1 MPAAEISGRRCAIDA
16 EENMTTTLGS
26 QRSEQTQRTPAI
38 ECRSVW
44 KVFGKRSGETIKA
57 AQNGLQDKDELLKRY
72 GSVVAVSDASFEIY
86 EGETFCIMG
95 LSGSGKSTLIRH
107 FNRLIEPTA
116 GEVIVR
122 GRDVCKL
129 NQTDLRE
136 MRSRHM
142 GMVFQ
147 HVALLPYRTVLQNV
161 AIPLEVLRVPEKE
174 RQASCI
180 AALETVG
187 LGNWVSRYPRELS
200 GGMQQ
205 RVGIA
210 RALAANP
217 EILLMDE
224 PFSALDPLIRKQ
236 LQLEFRQLSTELK
249 KTTVFITHDLEEAI
263 RIGDRI
269 AIMKDGQIVQIGT
282 PEDIVLR
289 PANNYV
295 ADFVEGISRLH
306 LVKAYS
312 VMERGTRAD
321 GTLPRADLGADL
333 QSLIDLSLKH
343 SAETIAITDGGQP
356 VGFVT
361 REAILRA
368 VGESNSPAS
377 VERSSWAGVN

>member
-1 MPAAEISGRRCAIDA
+1 M
-16 EENMTTTLGS
+16 NMMNLVKDRQTS
-26 QRSEQTQRTPAI
+26 QRAKVI

-44 KVFGKRSGETIKA
+44 KLFGSKSSDAVKA
-57 AQNGLQDKDELLKRY
+57 AEKGTLDKDQILKQY
-72 GSVVAVSDASFEIY
+72 GSVVAVANASFEVF

-107 FNRLIEPTA
+107 FNRLIEPST

-129 NQTDLRE
+129 NEADLRE
-136 MRSRHM
+136 LRAKHL

-161 AIPLEVLRVPEKE
+161 SLPLEVQQISKSKRLETCR
-174 RQASCI
+174 
-180 AALETVG
+180 AALQTVG
-187 LGNWVSRYPRELS
+187 LDNWAERYPGELS

-236 LQLEFRQLSTELK
+236 LQIEFRQLSLK
-249 KTTVFITHDLEEAI
+249 LNKTSIFITHDLEEAI

-269 AIMKDGQIVQIGT
+269 AIMKEGRIVQIGT
-282 PEDIVLR
+282 PEEIVLR
-289 PANNYV
+289 PADDYV
-295 ADFVEGISRLH
+295 ADFVEGISRLR
-306 LVKAYS
+306 LVKAHS
-312 VMERGTRAD
+312 IMSALQSAPLSGSEMPQATVD
-321 GTLPRADLGADL
+321 DDL
-333 QSLIDLSLKH
+333 QTMIDLALNH
-343 SAETIAITDGGQP
+343 GAEKIMITSQGRP
-356 VGFVT
+356 VGVVT
-361 REAILRA
+361 REALLKA
-368 VGESNSPAS
+368 VRGIDAH
-377 VERSSWAGVN
+377 

>member
-1 MPAAEISGRRCAIDA
+1 MSI
-16 EENMTTTLGS
+16 TLAR
-26 QRSEQTQRTPAI
+26 QRLDQTPSNPAI

-44 KVFGKRSGETIKA
+44 KVFGKRSQEAIKA
-57 AQNGLQDKDELLKRY
+57 ARNGLHDKDELLKRY
-72 GSVVAVSDASFEIY
+72 GSVIAVSDASFKIY

-107 FNRLIEPTA
+107 FNRLIEPTV

-129 NQTDLRE
+129 NRTDLRE

-174 RQASCI
+174 RQASCM

-187 LGNWVSRYPRELS
+187 LGNWVNRYPRELS

-210 RALAANP
+210 RALAASP

-269 AIMKDGQIVQIGT
+269 AIMKDGRIVQIGT

-289 PANNYV
+289 PANDYV

-306 LVKAYS
+306 LVKAHS
-312 VMERGTRAD
+312 VMERGIRMQGNLPQAD
-321 GTLPRADLGADL
+321 VEADL

-343 SAETIAITDGGQP
+343 SAETITITDNGQP

-368 VGESNSPAS
+368 VGESNAPANVDQGS
-377 VERSSWAGVN
+377 RAGVSG

>member
-1 MPAAEISGRRCAIDA
+1 MNMMKLADTTGRSKAV
-16 EENMTTTLGS
+16 
-26 QRSEQTQRTPAI
+26 

-44 KVFGKRSGETIKA
+44 KFFGE
-57 AQNGLQDKDELLKRY
+57 NGLAAVEAAKKGTHDKDQILKDF
-72 GSVVAVSDASFEIY
+72 GCVVAVADASFEVS

-107 FNRLIEPTA
+107 FNRLIEPSA

-122 GRDVCKL
+122 GEDVCKL
-129 NQTDLRE
+129 PSADLRAL
-136 MRSRHM
+136 RSKHM

-161 AIPLEVLRVPEKE
+161 SLPLEIQQLSKSQRTDTC
-174 RQASCI
+174 QS
-180 AALETVG
+180 ALEKVG
-187 LGNWVSRYPRELS
+187 LKNWADRYPSELS

-236 LQLEFRQLSTELK
+236 LQIEFKQLSTQLN
-249 KTTVFITHDLEEAI
+249 KTSIFITHDLEEAI

-269 AIMKDGQIVQIGT
+269 AIMKEGRIVQIGT
-282 PEDIVLR
+282 PEEIVLR
-289 PANNYV
+289 PADEYV

-306 LVKAYS
+306 LVKAHS
-312 VMERGTRAD
+312 IMSKRDAVGGDATGLPTAD
-321 GTLPRADLGADL
+321 VDDDL
-333 QSLIDLSLKH
+333 QTLIDLALKFG
-343 SAETIAITDGGQP
+343 AERIAIKDEDSV
-356 VGFVT
+356 VGVVT
-361 REAILRA
+361 RENLLKA
-368 VGESNSPAS
+368 VRGID
-377 VERSSWAGVN
+377 VD

>member
-1 MPAAEISGRRCAIDA
+1 MKQANIAAR
-16 EENMTTTLGS
+16 
-26 QRSEQTQRTPAI
+26 PKVV

-44 KVFGKRSGETIKA
+44 KFFGAKSSAAVDAAKRGTH
-57 AQNGLQDKDELLKRY
+57 DKEQILKDF
-72 GSVVAVSDASFEIY
+72 GVVVAVADASFEVL

-107 FNRLIEPTA
+107 FNRLIEPSV

-122 GRDVCKL
+122 GEDVCKMA
-129 NQTDLRE
+129 QSDLRA
-136 MRSRHM
+136 MRAKHI

-161 AIPLEVLRVPEKE
+161 SLPLEIQQLSKSQRMETC
-174 RQASCI
+174 QT
-180 AALETVG
+180 ALETVG
-187 LGNWVSRYPRELS
+187 LKNWAERYPRELS

-236 LQLEFRQLSTELK
+236 LQIEFKQLSTKLN
-249 KTTVFITHDLEEAI
+249 KTSVFITHDLEEAI

-269 AIMKDGQIVQIGT
+269 AIMKEGRIVQIGT
-282 PEDIVLR
+282 PEEIVLK
-289 PANNYV
+289 PADDYV

-306 LVKAYS
+306 LVKAHS
-312 VMERGTRAD
+312 IMTK
-321 GTLPRADLGADL
+321 PGAVHGDKSSMPTAHVDDDL
-333 QSLIDLSLKH
+333 QTLIDSSLKH
-343 SAETIAITDGGQP
+343 GADRIAISDQNSM
-356 VGFVT
+356 VGIVT
-361 REAILRA
+361 RENLLKA
-368 VGESNSPAS
+368 VRGID
-377 VERSSWAGVN
+377 VN

>member
-1 MPAAEISGRRCAIDA
+1 MNMDKVIPLKVAE
-16 EENMTTTLGS
+16 
-26 QRSEQTQRTPAI
+26 RSKVI

-44 KVFGKRSGETIKA
+44 KVFGNSGLSAIDAIKK
-57 AQNGLQDKDELLKRY
+57 GGHDKDRILKEF
-72 GSVVAVSDASFEIY
+72 GSVVAVADASFEVY

-107 FNRLIEPTA
+107 FNRLIEPSV

-122 GRDVCKL
+122 GQDVCKL
-129 NQTDLRE
+129 GDDALRS
-136 MRSRHM
+136 MRAKHI

-161 AIPLEVLRVPEKE
+161 SLPLEVQQISKSKRIETS
-174 RQASCI
+174 R

-187 LGNWVSRYPRELS
+187 LDKWVDRYPGELS

-210 RALAANP
+210 RALAADP

-236 LQLEFRQLSTELK
+236 LQIEFRQLSTKLK
-249 KTTVFITHDLEEAI
+249 KTSIFITHDLEEAI

-269 AIMKDGQIVQIGT
+269 AIMKEGRIVQIGT
-282 PEDIVLR
+282 PEEIVLN
-289 PANNYV
+289 PADDYV

-306 LVKAYS
+306 LVKAHS
-312 VMERGTRAD
+312 IMSPVSSLRSDNELTASTED
-321 GTLPRADLGADL
+321 DL
-333 QSLIDLSLKH
+333 QTLIDLALKH
-343 SAETIAITDGGQP
+343 KAEQLTITRDAQP
-356 VGFVT
+356 VGIVT
-361 REAILRA
+361 RENLLKA
-368 VGESNSPAS
+368 VRGID
-377 VERSSWAGVN
+377 VH

>member
-1 MPAAEISGRRCAIDA
+1 M
-16 EENMTTTLGS
+16 NMTKLAPELS
-26 QRSEQTQRTPAI
+26 SIKRAKVI

-44 KVFGKRSGETIKA
+44 KFFGTNWSA
-57 AQNGLQDKDELLKRY
+57 AAAAAKNGTHDKDQILKEF
-72 GSVVAVSDASFEIY
+72 GCVVAVANATFEVF

-107 FNRLIEPTA
+107 FNRLIEPSV

-122 GRDVCKL
+122 GQDVCKL
-129 NQTDLRE
+129 SDNDLRAL
-136 MRSRHM
+136 RARHM

-161 AIPLEVLRVPEKE
+161 ALPLEVQQLSKEQRLEKS
-174 RQASCI
+174 R

-187 LGNWVSRYPRELS
+187 LKNWADRYPGELS

-236 LQLEFRQLSTELK
+236 LQTEFRQLSTRLN
-249 KTTVFITHDLEEAI
+249 KTSIFITHDLEEAI

-269 AIMKDGQIVQIGT
+269 AIMKEGRIVQIGT
-282 PEDIVLR
+282 PEEIVLN
-289 PANNYV
+289 PADEYV

-306 LVKAYS
+306 LVRAHSIMSKPS
-312 VMERGTRAD
+312 VAASANVPLASPED
-321 GTLPRADLGADL
+321 DL
-333 QSLIDLSLKH
+333 QTVIDLALKH
-343 SAETIAITDGGQP
+343 KAEEIVIAHEGQT
-356 VGFVT
+356 VGIVT
-361 REAILRA
+361 RENLLKA
-368 VGESNSPAS
+368 VRGIDID
-377 VERSSWAGVN
+377 

>member
-1 MPAAEISGRRCAIDA
+1 MLKLAP
-16 EENMTTTLGS
+16 EN
-26 QRSEQTQRTPAI
+26 RSINRPKVI

-44 KVFGKRSGETIKA
+44 KFFGENGPAAVEAAKRGTH
-57 AQNGLQDKDELLKRY
+57 DKDRILKEF
-72 GSVVAVSDASFEIY
+72 GCVVAVANATFEVF

-107 FNRLIEPTA
+107 FNRLIEPSV

-122 GRDVCKL
+122 GQDVCKL
-129 NQTDLRE
+129 SDNDLRSL
-136 MRSRHM
+136 RAKHI

-161 AIPLEVLRVPEKE
+161 SLPLEV
-174 RQASCI
+174 RQITKNQRLETSR

-187 LGNWVSRYPRELS
+187 LGNWADRYPGELS

-236 LQLEFRQLSTELK
+236 LQTEFRQLSTKLN
-249 KTTVFITHDLEEAI
+249 KTSIFITHDLEEAI

-269 AIMKDGQIVQIGT
+269 AIMKEGRIVQIGT
-282 PEDIVLR
+282 PEEIVLN
-289 PANNYV
+289 PADEYV

-306 LVKAYS
+306 LVRAHSIMSRLTAPAKA
-312 VMERGTRAD
+312 G
-321 GTLPRADLGADL
+321 LPTATPEDDL
-333 QSLIDLSLKH
+333 QTLIDLTLNSK
-343 SAETIAITDGGQP
+343 AEEIIIDQEGKP
-356 VGFVT
+356 VGVVT
-361 REAILRA
+361 RENLLKA
-368 VGESNSPAS
+368 VRGID
-377 VERSSWAGVN
+377 VN